1 MTNEE
6 KKRLDNIAQLQ
17 SKVELNQNKGREKEE
32 YENLIKKQ
40 NEFNNKTIKKD
51 SNIKRE
57 ITTRE
62 KAEMEMKKWA
72 KTAKNKPNNLNKT
85 SINIKRDIK
94 PYQFENNENEMDKY
108 DNVVSMDMM
117 DDNKGKKINNYNIFL
132 DKNKKSKDSKENNE
146 IINSN
151 VTQNTNDNNKNYI
164 CLLCQRKFANEE
176 KLKIHEQMSQIHK
189 ENLLKQKN
197 IEENN

>member
-108 DNVVSMDMM
+108 DNVISMDMM
-117 DDNKGKKINNYNIFL
+117 DNNKGKKINNYNIFL

-164 CLLCQRKFANEE
+164 CLLCQRKFINEE

>member
-108 DNVVSMDMM
+108 DNVISMDMM
-117 DDNKGKKINNYNIFL
+117 DNNKGKKINNYNIFL

-146 IINSN
+146 IIN
-151 VTQNTNDNNKNYI
+151 
-164 CLLCQRKFANEE
+164 
-176 KLKIHEQMSQIHK
+176 
-189 ENLLKQKN
+189 
-197 IEENN
+197 